1 MPPGGGKRKRGHG
14 GGDHYHQSSPGH
26 ERRPPPPRD
35 QDGGTPNNRRNQNSN
50 RGGRGGG
57 GFGDRGGGHGRPQQ
71 SRPGSSHSNA
81 QSPRS
86 NHPPAHQFQ
95 PPPTPTP
102 AAPPRMTPSTPVS
115 TIPIAPPTPQ
125 VPEINAS
132 AGSQRMWEHIT
143 PARLESW
150 SASGQSEIVAELVTQ
165 SASGNY
171 IDAMV
176 VVQEILWAGIDGRI
190 SPILAAN
197 VFIDAIK
204 VNRENIANEAASLK
218 VTDLILDTVPLY
230 DQHQNLTAIIAPLIP
245 DYLSRGEARLHLQ
258 DTLLQALGLVS
269 NGFKSRQI
277 KVQTNMLYRVQKYN
291 LSREESEGYSK
302 LITEVFMAEYSGGPL
317 ERVSETLDNVRSLI
331 GCFDLDPNRVLDIIL
346 DVFANGVV
354 ANYRFFIELLRQ
366 SEWWP
371 KDTPPLDDNPIY
383 RDEDFFDRL
392 ERDGFKALVEDK
404 DGVDILTRR
413 GGNKVAAQLIGF
425 KFKFYT
431 MNGLD
436 LDSASNQLP
445 DNLVAM
451 TAILIKI
458 GFISFMDLYPHLGPE
473 DQEMEDNFNE
483 WRKENDSKGRSGAI
497 NALMMA
503 SVLPDDTVPPPRPG
517 QQPVP
522 AAEAAK
528 KPEEETKPEEPP
540 APAQKPKNQKLALLN
555 AILAAGALPEALFMF
570 GKYPKIAYP
579 HPEVAE
585 NLHRLLH
592 YCIDDVYKR
601 LEPAQG
607 SEVGAKK
614 VISTDPALKA
624 AAAPRQPLVPAPP
637 VKITKYLL
645 PFYPA
650 KEGDPNREYRYFWE
664 PEWTANLPLC
674 KTERDVRVLCLPVIK
689 GFSGTRLANDVKLIS
704 KLVRIGIAAV
714 KENGTES
721 QVGKGWVDI
730 TRYLL
735 LPALSLSGSNSSI
748 GSEIFNLM
756 ELYSLEVRFGLYG
769 FWVNTAPRLFPEV
782 KSKAAE
788 TTKNTKNILKRLS
801 TTNVREMARKMS
813 KISYSNPVTAFT
825 VIIGQIE
832 SYDNL
837 IECVVDSARHFS
849 KMGFDAF
856 TYSILVKISEDKGRM
871 QQDGLLVSKWL
882 QALAT
887 FCGRLYKRY
896 PELDP
901 HPILLY
907 IVKKLQQENSADLI
921 VLQEMIKSMAGIVGE
936 SNLSD
941 VQIMGL
947 YGSENLRAKILAQL
961 GDKRYSSRD
970 SAKRLASAL
979 VDHNIAGQLL
989 VLLGQ
994 ERKMCMYR
1002 KDIENAPIKV
1012 VGNMYDEI
1020 NSVINMYMDMLNYT
1034 LDFDQWSKAI
1044 PSVDDFVLKY
1054 GVEPQIA
1061 WFYCRAHVRE
1071 LLKREG
1077 MLFPDDDKKA
1087 IAANSQSSQ
1096 SFKKEASQDTKQKPE
1111 KNVDTDGEV
1120 VMTDATAEAGNAPK
1134 DEDVAM
1140 ADGPNPS
1147 VEETKNL
1154 PFSPIM
1160 LDLMERLRPSMP
1172 EDVWTKI
1179 SLSFY
1184 TTFWQLSIYELHCP
1198 ITPYDEEIKLL
1209 NNELVRVIPD
1219 KNMSTHSRKRESDR
1233 LRNQADRLSQ
1243 DMKLQIRL
1251 QMSTV
1256 KRINRESQ
1264 HWFAADQ
1271 FTATKLPI
1279 QILQY
1284 CLLPRLVLSP
1294 HDASF
1299 CAKFIKRMHV
1309 SGTQKFWTFFLYD
1322 TIFERHILEATIF
1335 MSTEREVENYGRFLA
1350 EIMADFTTW
1359 HKNKASFEKECHGKG
1374 NLPGFAKTWGG
1385 ALLDYEDFRR
1395 VLYKWHKQLHAAL
1408 KACLNHSEYM
1418 HVRNATIVLKH
1429 LNKSFPTVDWI
1440 GKNLMERVQQ
1450 ISKTE
1455 KREDLK
1461 ITTTALLSLLKKKE
1475 KEWMPVQQFQMS
1487 VADANAKSP
1496 ANLPTSKSGTP
1507 APPPHD
1513 AASSSGPGLN
1523 PAVTPFKPNN
1533 SSNSPLS
1540 QQITVHTKS
1549 SKEVEDGEIDDLPSA
1564 KGDGKLDIAS
1574 SIAGLTPL
1582 PSKAVKDISGRSPT
1596 PQPRSQT
1603 PNRDSRGRSDSRA
1616 PPPRNDLNPNSSQE
1630 QRRGNSPRAPL
1641 ELFPSKDRDTRD
1653 SRRDESSRPSGQSK
1667 HEDRRERSDS
1677 RADSRNVLPQPPS
1690 SLPAKPNTPMPPIPR
1705 PGGHRADS
1713 DSRGRQGQETREPRG
1728 QESRRHPSPRRESRG
1743 TPRDQLPDLI
1753 DELNAN
1759 KLQQQQRGGGRGS
1772 QRPGSDYRSRSP
1784 DASRK
1789 RQDNMQDQ
1797 RVDNHSDYPR
1807 PPAGPRGDV
1816 DRGRQSHGRDSFGGN
1831 RPPPAGPSDHGRLN
1845 QDPNHGRLNQPEQT
1859 NIPSGPRAGGRPSG
1873 PGGGQNSGFPA
1884 NTNVPNGPRTGR
1896 TSLTLNNR
1904 SQGGNAPSQVPTAP
1918 QGSNAI
1924 PIHPDRAR
1932 AFGGEKPNSPA
1943 PINTNA
1949 SPAQNTHARS
1959 SSGASP
1965 TTNVHPSRL
1974 AVLGQVTGDP
1984 VAPSGPRSELPSPT
1998 GPSNNRGQGQSGG
2011 GGRDSRRD
2019 SLDHHHDRRRAR
2031 GLQDILSG
2039 GSGAPSPGG
2048 NAPSEPGQG
2057 RRRGRGNTQGGQQPG
2072 GPAPNNT
2079 PGGNQQG
2086 PAPAGGSDDGR
2097 RRDRDRDRENRDG
2110 RERRDREGD
2119 REHNREREPRDRERE
2134 RDRDNRDQRK
2144 GNERN
2149 GGPGQPGGQSNRSD
2163 NRPDNRSDNRGGG
2176 GERDRDRERDMRDR
2190 DRERDTRERD
2200 RDRDRGERDRE
2211 GGRENRGGDRD
2222 NREHGGRE
2230 NRDRD
2235 RERGD
2240 RPPRDREG
2248 RGGDRE
2254 WDERARRDNQNGGGN
2269 NQGGGGGGNQSRQ
2282 GGGGGGGGG
2291 AGGGGGGGPQN
2302 QNQGPPNQGSPG
2314 QNQHGQKRPHRDEE
2328 RAHGDSSSDQNAEIR
2343 RRIAILEHEK
2353 INEARAARRSKTNP
2367 IFPDPPSM
2375 VPPFQQL
2382 SSSSPET
2389 QKPRKSKKRKREDR
2403 DYDAQSSV
2411 VNSRAVQETESSSRA
2426 AAKKTR
2432 RQPPPQKTLKPQK
2445 PRKGGRISGSN
2456 PSTRRPPKKTKYQEY

>member
-1 MPPGGGKRKRGHG
+1 MAPGGKRKRGHG
-14 GGDHYHQSSPGH
+14 GGDHYQSSPGH

-35 QDGGTPNNRRNQNSN
+35 QEGNNQNRRNQNNNNNNNN
-50 RGGRGGG
+50 RGGRGGSN
-57 GFGDRGGGHGRPQQ
+57 FGDRGGGPGRSQQ

-86 NHPPAHQFQ
+86 HQPPPHQFQ
-95 PPPTPTP
+95 PPSTPTP
-102 AAPPRMTPSTPVS
+102 APPPRMTTPTPVQA
-115 TIPIAPPTPQ
+115 TPIAPPSPQ

-132 AGSQRMWEHIT
+132 AGNHRLWESIT
-143 PARLESW
+143 PARLETW
-150 SASGQSEIVAELVTQ
+150 SAAGHGEVVSELVTQ
-165 SASGNY
+165 ATAGNY
-171 IDAMV
+171 MEAMM

-197 VFIDAIK
+197 VLIDAIK
-204 VNRENIANEAASLK
+204 VNRENAANDPVVLK
-218 VTDLILDTVPLY
+218 ISDLVLDTVPLY
-230 DQHQNLTAIIAPLIP
+230 EQHQNLTAMIAPLIP
-245 DYLSRGEARLHLQ
+245 DCISRGEARLQLP
-258 DTLLQALGLVS
+258 DTLLVALNLVS

-317 ERVSETLDNVRSLI
+317 ERVSETLDNIRSLI

-371 KDTPPLDDNPIY
+371 KDAPSPDDNPLY
-383 RDEDFFDRL
+383 QDEGFFDRL

-404 DGVDILTRR
+404 DGVDIITRR

-451 TAILIKI
+451 TAILLKI
-458 GFISFMDLYPHLGPE
+458 GFISFMDLYPHLSP
-473 DQEMEDNFNE
+473 DDAAMNDDFNE
-483 WRKENDSKGRSGAI
+483 WKKDNDSKGRSGAM

-503 SVLPDDTVPPPRPG
+503 SSLPDDTAPPPRTTQAAP
-517 QQPVP
+517 P
-522 AAEAAK
+522 ADPTK
-528 KPEEETKPEEPP
+528 KTEEEVKPEEPP
-540 APAQKPKNQKLALLN
+540 APTQKPRNQKLALLN
-555 AILAAGALPEALFMF
+555 AILAAGALPEALFFF

-579 HPEVAE
+579 HQEVAA

-592 YCIDDVYKR
+592 HCIDEVYKP
-601 LEPAQG
+601 LEPTP
-607 SEVGAKK
+607 SIEVGAKK

-637 VKITKYLL
+637 IKISKYLL
-645 PFYPA
+645 PFYPG

-664 PEWTANLPLC
+664 PEWTTDLPIC
-674 KTERDVRVLCLPVIK
+674 KTERDVRVLCLPLLK
-689 GFSGTRLANDVKLIS
+689 AFSGTRLANDVKLIS
-704 KLVRIGIAAV
+704 KLVRIGISAV
-714 KENGTES
+714 KQHKTDS
-721 QVGKGWVDI
+721 DVGKGWADVI
-730 TRYLL
+730 RYLL

-756 ELYSLEVRFGLYG
+756 ELYPLETRFELYG
-769 FWVNTAPRLFPEV
+769 FWNTVAPRLFPEV

-788 TTKNTKNILKRLS
+788 TTKETKNILKRLS
-801 TTNVREMARKMS
+801 TTNVREMSRKMS
-813 KISYSNPVTAFT
+813 KISYSNPVTTFT
-825 VIIGQIE
+825 VIISQIE

-856 TYSILVKISEDKGRM
+856 TYSILVKMSEDRGRM

-901 HPILLY
+901 HPIILY
-907 IVKKLQQENSADLI
+907 IVKKLRQENSADLI

-961 GDKRYSSRD
+961 GDKRYSSRE

-979 VDHNIAGQLL
+979 VEHDLAGQLL

-994 ERKMCMYR
+994 ERKLCMYR
-1002 KDIENAPIKV
+1002 KDVENAPIKV

-1034 LDFDQWSKAI
+1034 LDFDQWSKAV
-1044 PSVDDFVLKY
+1044 PTVEDFVLKY
-1054 GVEPQIA
+1054 GVEPQVA
-1061 WFYCRAHVRE
+1061 WFFCRAHVRE
-1071 LLKREG
+1071 RLKREG

-1087 IAANSQSSQ
+1087 IGSNSQSSQ
-1096 SFKKEASQDTKQKPE
+1096 EPKKKEESKPKAE
-1111 KNVDTDGEV
+1111 KTVDTDGEV
-1120 VMTDATAEAGNAPK
+1120 VMTDANGETAGTTK

-1140 ADGPNPS
+1140 TDGPTPS
-1147 VEETKNL
+1147 TEETKNL

-1172 EDVWTKI
+1172 EDVWSKI

-1184 TTFWQLSIYELHCP
+1184 ATFWQLSIYELHCP

-1264 HWFAADQ
+1264 HWFAAEH

-1284 CLLPRLVLSP
+1284 CLMPRLVLSP

-1309 SGTQKFWTFFLYD
+1309 SGTPKFWTFFLYD

-1350 EIMADFTTW
+1350 EIMGDFTTW
-1359 HKNKASFEKECHGKG
+1359 HKNKSSFEKECHGKG

-1440 GKNLMERVQQ
+1440 GKNLVERVQQ

-1475 KEWMPVQQFQMS
+1475 KDWIPVQQFQMS
-1487 VADANAKSP
+1487 VADPSAKSP
-1496 ANLPTSKSGTP
+1496 ANLPNSKGGTP
-1507 APPPHD
+1507 VPTQEATPT
-1513 AASSSGPGLN
+1513 SGSTLN
-1523 PAVTPFKPNN
+1523 PAVTPFKPTNSTNN
-1533 SSNSPLS
+1533 SSAQ
-1540 QQITVHTKS
+1540 QQITVHAKT

-1564 KGDGKLDIAS
+1564 KSDTKPDIAS
-1574 SIAGLTPL
+1574 NIAGLTPL
-1582 PSKAVKDISGRSPT
+1582 ASKTVKETSGRSPT

-1603 PNRDSRGRSDSRA
+1603 PNRESRGRSDSRA
-1616 PPPRNDLNPNSSQE
+1616 PPPRGNELAPGSSQE
-1630 QRRGNSPRAPL
+1630 QRRGNSPRGPV
-1641 ELFPSKDRDTRD
+1641 ELFPVKDRDNRD
-1653 SRRDESSRPSGQSK
+1653 NRRDEGSRQGGQGK
-1667 HEDRRERSDS
+1667 HEDRRERADS
-1677 RADSRNVLPQPPS
+1677 RADARNVLPQPPS

-1705 PGGHRADS
+1705 PGAHRSES
-1713 DSRGRQGQETREPRG
+1713 DNRGRQD
-1728 QESRRHPSPRRESRG
+1728 SRDQRNPENRRRNSPGRESRN
-1743 TPRDQLPDLI
+1743 TPHNQLPDLI
-1753 DELNAN
+1753 DELHA
-1759 KLQQQQRGGGRGS
+1759 KQAQQRGPGRGG

-1784 DASRK
+1784 DTSRK
-1789 RQDNMQDQ
+1789 RQESSQEQ
-1797 RVDNHSDYPR
+1797 RLDTHGDYPR
-1807 PPAGPRGDV
+1807 PPAGPRSDA
-1816 DRGRQSHGRDSFGGN
+1816 DRNRQGHGRDSFGGN
-1831 RPPPAGPSDHGRLN
+1831 RPPAGPGDHGRLS
-1845 QDPNHGRLNQPEQT
+1845 QDPNHGRLNQPDQT

-1873 PGGGQNSGFPA
+1873 PSGSGGQNQTFSGGS
-1884 NTNVPNGPRTGR
+1884 NVPNGPRTGR

-1904 SQGGNAPSQVPTAP
+1904 AQGGNAPGQGQVTP

-1924 PIHPDRAR
+1924 PMHPDRAR
-1932 AFGGEKPNSPA
+1932 AFATDSKPGPPA
-1943 PINTNA
+1943 ALNTNV
-1949 SPAQNTHARS
+1949 SPQQNNHGRS
-1959 SSGASP
+1959 GSGTSP
-1965 TTNVHPSRL
+1965 TANVHPSRL
-1974 AVLGQVTGDP
+1974 AVIGQVSGEP
-1984 VAPSGPRSELPSPT
+1984 VTPSGPRNELPSPT
-1998 GPSNNRGQGQSGG
+1998 GPSNSRGQGQGASGG
-2011 GGRDSRRD
+2011 GGGGGGSGRDSRRD

-2031 GLQDILSG
+2031 GLQDILAG
-2039 GSGAPSPGG
+2039 GSGAPSPSG
-2048 NAPSEPGQG
+2048 NMPSEPGQS
-2057 RRRGRGNTQGGQQPG
+2057 RRRNRGNTQAGNQHS
-2072 GPAPNNT
+2072 GPAANN
-2079 PGGNQQG
+2079 N
-2086 PAPAGGSDDGR
+2086 
-2097 RRDRDRDRENRDG
+2097 
-2110 RERRDREGD
+2110 
-2119 REHNREREPRDRERE
+2119 
-2134 RDRDNRDQRK
+2134 
-2144 GNERN
+2144 
-2149 GGPGQPGGQSNRSD
+2149 
-2163 NRPDNRSDNRGGG
+2163 
-2176 GERDRDRERDMRDR
+2176 
-2190 DRERDTRERD
+2190 
-2200 RDRDRGERDRE
+2200 
-2211 GGRENRGGDRD
+2211 
-2222 NREHGGRE
+2222 
-2230 NRDRD
+2230 
-2235 RERGD
+2235 
-2240 RPPRDREG
+2240 
-2248 RGGDRE
+2248 
-2254 WDERARRDNQNGGGN
+2254 
-2269 NQGGGGGGNQSRQ
+2269 
-2282 GGGGGGGGG
+2282 
-2291 AGGGGGGGPQN
+2291 AGGGGG
-2302 QNQGPPNQGSPG
+2302 PNQQEMGEKEENEKVIGIAIGNVSLEIARGREIGITETKEIRGRVMNEVVEILVNSLVNHLTVLTTDPIIALITALITATEIGIESEKVEIGIVNIMPG
-2314 QNQHGQKRPHRDEE
+2314 IEIEKDTEIEKVVIEKGEEIIGVVAQVEENETRETTDETIAIGTENVATALLVIEIRDEAVVIVNGTN
-2328 RAHGDSSSDQNAEIR
+2328 AHAVTTNPKAEITKAVVAAEINHDKAVAAEIR
-2343 RRIAILEHEK
+2343 VRTKAHPMQEAGLVRINMDKSDLIETVETVEAERMRSVPDGDRLPRRNKHTL
-2353 INEARAARRSKTNP
+2353 RVPLTRMQRS
-2367 IFPDPPSM
+2367 D
-2375 VPPFQQL
+2375 
-2382 SSSSPET
+2382 E
-2389 QKPRKSKKRKREDR
+2389 
-2403 DYDAQSSV
+2403 
-2411 VNSRAVQETESSSRA
+2411 ESH
-2426 AAKKTR
+2426 
-2432 RQPPPQKTLKPQK
+2432 
-2445 PRKGGRISGSN
+2445 
-2456 PSTRRPPKKTKYQEY
+2456 Y